1 MSRLAQFQ
9 KRINQQIP
17 LTKSLGLKLLE
28 LDGTVVE
35 RSACTQQ

>member
-17 LTKSLGLKLLE
+17 LTTALGLKLLE
-28 LDGTVVE
+28 WVG
-35 RSACTQQ
+35 SA